1 MQSNHT
7 QKTENVYE
15 IIIVVEHCKE
25 KSQSWTSLG
34 G

>member
-15 IIIVVEHCKE
+15 ITIVVDLYKE
-25 KSQSWTSLG
+25 KSKSWIQ
-34 G
+34 